1 MSHQQSFQ
9 LMGSYNQWIN
19 NNLYEVSSSLSAAEL
34 AKDRGAFFDSIL
46 GTLNHLLVA
55 DTIWLKRFS
64 EHPSQFAALQFL
76 KSTPNPSALSEILH
90 ADFSYLRRARQQ
102 MDASIMDFVQQAT
115 DADYDHYLSYK
126 NTKGTP
132 HRKKFSFLVYHFFNH
147 QTHHRGQ
154 LTVLLSQLGLS
165 YGSTDLLAKIP
176 EAD

>member
-102 MDASIMDFVQQAT
+102 MDASIM
-115 DADYDHYLSYK
+115 L
-126 NTKGTP
+126 
-132 HRKKFSFLVYHFFNH
+132 HFFNH

-165 YGSTDLLAKIP
+165 YGSTDLLAKIL